1 MSQRFTKCS
10 VVYYLFLMIRD
21 LSLAIQSQKYLS
33 FKRQAQHKD
42 GMLSTA
48 LGFPKCKGHW
58 PLLYFGTGGRR
69 FFQRVAAT
77 MSSTQVWR
85 TNIH

>member
-1 MSQRFTKCS
+1 M
-10 VVYYLFLMIRD
+10 FLMIRD
-21 LSLAIQSQKYLS
+21 LSLAIQSQRYLS

-42 GMLSTA
+42 GILSTA
-48 LGFPKCKGHW
+48 LGFSKGKGHW